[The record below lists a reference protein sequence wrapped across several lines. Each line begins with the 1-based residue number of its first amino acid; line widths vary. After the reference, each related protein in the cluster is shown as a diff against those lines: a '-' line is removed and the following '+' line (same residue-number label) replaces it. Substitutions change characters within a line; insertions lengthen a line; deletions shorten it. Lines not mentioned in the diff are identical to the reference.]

1 MDRTSAVDSGK
12 ATASGASGAWW
23 DSSRLWWSRTAGDV
37 EKRSPSSVASSSA
50 SASGSRVRAGPT
62 ADPLMTL
69 KPRREDKR
77 KRAVRGEES
86 RLVDDALLR
95 IGLGAEAQPR
105 LDRSRPEDARGRVF
119 TQGGPVLEAVP
130 GAAPDQPDVLP

>member
-1 MDRTSAVDSGK
+1 MERTSAVDSGK

-37 EKRSPSSVASSSA
+37 EKRSPSSAPSSRE

-62 ADPLMTL
+62 AGPPMIALVYD
-69 KPRREDKR
+69 
-77 KRAVRGEES
+77 A
-86 RLVDDALLR
+86 RLHVA
-95 IGLGAEAQPR
+95 LGAEAQPG

-119 TQGGPVLEAVP
+119 TQGGPVLEAV
-130 GAAPDQPDVLP
+130 AAA